1 MQVGLLFDCCGPSR
15 RTNWIPAGASF
26 PTIVSPAV
34 SGTCFP
40 IIVSP
45 AVSGI
50 CRLRD
55 ATKQTRRSPIGTV
68 RTVAIVR
75 HRDVGIKNEPSN

>member
-26 PTIVSPAV
+26 PT
-34 SGTCFP
+34 
-40 IIVSP
+40 IVSP